1 MALHVIAGAS
11 ASGVATAKLLA
22 ERGEQVRLVSRRGT
36 GPEHAGIEQVAADAT
51 DAERLTALTAGAVAL
66 YSCANPAYDRW
77 LTDWPPLASSLLTA
91 AERTGAVLASM
102 APLYGYGPVTGPMTE
117 RTPLVGPGAH
127 PKLRLRAQM
136 WRDALAAHDAGRIRV
151 TEVRASDLVQGT
163 GGFSLS
169 VAKPLLAGKRAV
181 AATPLDQPHTFTSV
195 NDVAA
200 ALVAV
205 AADER
210 AWGKP
215 WHVPSNDPV
224 TLRQLAHRFV
234 EVTGSGA
241 PKLTTMPYPVLWAA
255 GVAVSIVRELRITHY
270 QWDRPFVMDS
280 TAATRVFGLKPEPLD
295 DALRDAARLLRA

>member
-1 MALHVIAGAS
+1 M
-11 ASGVATAKLLA
+11 
-22 ERGEQVRLVSRRGT
+22 
-36 GPEHAGIEQVAADAT
+36 
-51 DAERLTALTAGAVAL
+51 
-66 YSCANPAYDRW
+66 
-77 LTDWPPLASSLLTA
+77 
-91 AERTGAVLASM
+91 
-102 APLYGYGPVTGPMTE
+102 
-117 RTPLVGPGAH
+117 
-127 PKLRLRAQM
+127 
-136 WRDALAAHDAGRIRV
+136 
-151 TEVRASDLVQGT
+151 
-163 GGFSLS
+163 
-169 VAKPLLAGKRAV
+169 
-181 AATPLDQPHTFTSV
+181 
-195 NDVAA
+195 AA